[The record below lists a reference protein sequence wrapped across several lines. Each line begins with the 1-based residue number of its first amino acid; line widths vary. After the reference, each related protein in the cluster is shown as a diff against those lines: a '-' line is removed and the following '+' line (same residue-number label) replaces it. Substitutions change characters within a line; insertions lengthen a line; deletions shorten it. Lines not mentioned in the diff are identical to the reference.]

1 MTDIPVPTLDQITG
15 HTVMSKMRSLANEF
29 VTFANAVT
37 SEVEEMSKI
46 KLIDI
51 EYSIN
56 NPATSAVLTNIQE
69 GDILF
74 IEPITGT
81 TTTYTLAGYTFVFLV
96 TSSYLECCNKI
107 HVLGTENYVY
117 KVIITKSN
125 GIYTMGVMKMND
137 SGSYENNTIVQI
149 RGKILRSVE

>member
-29 VTFANAVT
+29 VTFANAVA

-46 KLIDI
+46 KFIDI

-81 TTTYTLAGYTFVFLV
+81 TTTHYIEGYTFVFLV
-96 TSSYLECCNKI
+96 TSSYLECCNNI
-107 HVLGTENYVY
+107 YVLGTENYVY
-117 KVIITKSN
+117 KVRITKSN

-137 SGSYENNTIVQI
+137 SGSYENQNIVQI